1 MPYLAR
7 AFRFLQDR
15 KSLKK
20 DLSLPFPV
28 SHLAYR
34 PSVGMLDGGG
44 SWNPN
49 RPMKL
54 MGRRKDY
61 GGETSL
67 LQEPSGQP
75 HGLATKRS
83 GWGKK
88 HGLRPFLFH
97 PHRHRLDSLV

>member
-1 MPYLAR
+1 
-7 AFRFLQDR
+7 
-15 KSLKK
+15 
-20 DLSLPFPV
+20 
-28 SHLAYR
+28 
-34 PSVGMLDGGG
+34 
-44 SWNPN
+44 
-49 RPMKL
+49 MKL

-88 HGLRPFLFH
+88 HGLHPFLFH